1 MGRESE
7 GGREGERVRE
17 GGRKR
22 GCGRE
27 GEGEGGREREIEGE
41 REEGKKLTRRKSIM
55 TTNLVNKCLYTTS
68 IRISNHNYMHTHTH
82 NNKVDP
88 PIKPTTLY
96 ILIMHNDQTL
106 LKWMLHCSER
116 MLCMALNRVTYVL
129 IR

>member
-7 GGREGERVRE
+7 GGREGERVGK
-17 GGRKR
+17 GGRGR
-22 GCGRE
+22 GRE

-41 REEGKKLTRRKSIM
+41 REEGREGKKLTRRKSIM

-96 ILIMHNDQTL
+96 SDN
-106 LKWMLHCSER
+106 
-116 MLCMALNRVTYVL
+116 A
-129 IR
+129 